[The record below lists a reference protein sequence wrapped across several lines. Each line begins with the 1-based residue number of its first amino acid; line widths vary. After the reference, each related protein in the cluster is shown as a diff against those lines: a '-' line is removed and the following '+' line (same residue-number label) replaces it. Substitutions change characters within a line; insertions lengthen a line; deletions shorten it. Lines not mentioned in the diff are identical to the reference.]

1 MNKFQFNTTIR
12 ILPTDILEQI
22 YDFAFLNTL
31 QRDGLFK
38 ELVLHSIQGKK
49 WAQKL
54 DYFLENEED
63 FVNYAMISYKK
74 KILTQRHH
82 AIAFGHKYIIY
93 MPNVKKPYVIKRCMI
108 EYE

>member
-54 DYFLENEED
+54 DYLLENEED

-74 KILTQRHH
+74 K
-82 AIAFGHKYIIY
+82 F
-93 MPNVKKPYVIKRCMI
+93 
-108 EYE
+108 

>member
-22 YDFAFLNTL
+22 YDFAFLNNS

-49 WAQKL
+49 WTQKL
-54 DYFLENEED
+54 DYLLENEED

-74 KILTQRHH
+74 KIHQLSRKNL
-82 AIAFGHKYIIY
+82 FWKS
-93 MPNVKKPYVIKRCMI
+93 YVVFKLPHCDYYTI
-108 EYE
+108 